1 MSRGVPTNP
10 GGTVYSSAELSRLV
24 NDEICA
30 LARDLNIESD
40 RNPYR
45 FLCEDGCGA
54 KVVLTLAAYIAANG
68 AWLDGHKPA

>member
-1 MSRGVPTNP
+1 
-10 GGTVYSSAELSRLV
+10 VYAPAELARLV
-24 NDEICA
+24 NDEARA
-30 LARDLNIESD
+30 LAQHLDTETD
-40 RNPYR
+40 PDNPYQ